1 MKDLALAVVLLVGC
15 STAVEVRSTPAPGVY
30 LSELRSFGFMAPAH
44 PDAPGAQLARLPA
57 GQQIRDTITRDL
69 IKKGY
74 LPVAKGATPEF
85 LVAFYVHT
93 QQKTEVQDWGYS
105 APSWWWG
112 AGPDVTV
119 YQYSEGTLFVDF
131 ID

>member
-1 MKDLALAVVLLVGC
+1 
-15 STAVEVRSTPAPGVY
+15 
-30 LSELRSFGFMAPAH
+30 
-44 PDAPGAQLARLPA
+44 
-57 GQQIRDTITRDL
+57 DL

-74 LPVAKGATPEF
+74 LPIAKGATPDF
-85 LVAFYVHT
+85 LVAFHVHT

-131 ID
+131 IDPRTNKVIWRGTAKGVVKDPENPDLGKLADAVNKLMQNYPQHI